1 MHTYGLRHEHAEE
14 HSKFALDLMAELGVV
29 PHPDN
34 FLIFYSYLAG
44 SNPDMNQ
51 MIDILRSNHREF
63 DELQCKALHDRFFSP
78 ERERKITEKLTGEL
92 RSKLNEA
99 FGNIQKIGIDTSK
112 YVIALDHFCDYL
124 SNKDFSNLEH
134 SIHSLIGAT
143 RQLEGTSQV
152 FGKSLDSSSTEI
164 SRLRQ
169 DLAKMK
175 REAMTDGLTGIANRK
190 AFDEKLRQ
198 EAMASMENGK
208 PLSLLLL
215 DIDHFKKFNDNHGH
229 QVGDQVLRLMAETLE
244 LNIKG
249 QDFAARYGGEEFAI
263 ILPQTTLDSAKQAA
277 NMLRHNVETHNIV
290 NKSNQNKV
298 GRITVSIGVATFR
311 FGEPLA
317 RLIER
322 SDEALYLAKSRGR
335 NQVASEYDV
344 ERDAQD
350 RKDQTTFPAKDTKS
364 ANGKPAKQ
372 HHA

>member
-1 MHTYGLRHEHAEE
+1 
-14 HSKFALDLMAELGVV
+14 
-29 PHPDN
+29 
-34 FLIFYSYLAG
+34 
-44 SNPDMNQ
+44 
-51 MIDILRSNHREF
+51 
-63 DELQCKALHDRFFSP
+63 
-78 ERERKITEKLTGEL
+78 
-92 RSKLNEA
+92 
-99 FGNIQKIGIDTSK
+99 
-112 YVIALDHFCDYL
+112 
-124 SNKDFSNLEH
+124 
-134 SIHSLIGAT
+134 
-143 RQLEGTSQV
+143 
-152 FGKSLDSSSTEI
+152 
-164 SRLRQ
+164 
-169 DLAKMK
+169 
-175 REAMTDGLTGIANRK
+175 MTDGLTGIANRK

-350 RKDQTTFPAKDTKS
+350 RKDQTTFPAKDSKS